1 MAINTQLNSA
11 NFGFHTISKYHKA
24 NIVCVH
30 EGEIRQDLRSPDK
43 NIEELAI
50 ELSKKYL
57 QKTSSLHRD
66 LKEL

>member
-1 MAINTQLNSA
+1 MQLISTKFCK
-11 NFGFHTISKYHKA
+11 FGFHTISKYHKA

-50 ELSKKYL
+50 ELSKISS
-57 QKTSSLHRD
+57 KTSSLHGD